1 MADVANE
8 VFNVDLLFR
17 MIAHWL
23 RTKPNS
29 YLGSTYGAPLEDWL
43 QKPLSSPIA
52 DAFLAKMKIDIPV
65 LASLPVGTIN
75 LEATNNGI
83 DRKNL
88 YISINGSSI
97 SVDALVGVV
106 DRGNY

>member
-1 MADVANE
+1 MADLADD

-23 RTKPNS
+23 GTKPNT
-29 YLGSTYGAPLEDWL
+29 YLGSTYGAPLADLL

-52 DAFLAKMKIDIPV
+52 DAFLAKMKVDIPV
-65 LASLPVGTIN
+65 LGALPVGTIN

-88 YISINGSSI
+88 FININGRSI
-97 SVDALVGVV
+97 SVDALVGEV
-106 DRGNY
+106 DRGSY

>member
-1 MADVANE
+1 MAADDT
-8 VFNVDLLFR
+8 FNADLLFR

-23 RTKPNS
+23 KTKPKT

-52 DAFLAKMKIDIPV
+52 DAFLAKMKTDIPV
-65 LASLPVGTIN
+65 LAALPVGTIS

-88 YISINGSSI
+88 YININGASV
-97 SVDALVGVV
+97 SVDALTSEV
-106 DRGNY
+106 DRGSY

>member
-1 MADVANE
+1 MADD

-23 RTKPNS
+23 GTKPNT

-65 LASLPVGTIN
+65 LAALPVGTIS

-83 DRKNL
+83 DRRNL
-88 YISINGSSI
+88 YININGSAI
-97 SVDALVGVV
+97 SVEALVGEV
-106 DRGNY
+106 DRGSY

>member
-1 MADVANE
+1 MADVSDD

-23 RTKPNS
+23 GTKPKT
-29 YLGSTYGAPLEDWL
+29 YLGSTYGAPLDDLL

-65 LASLPVGTIN
+65 LAALPVGTVN

-88 YISINGSSI
+88 YININGSSI
-97 SVDALVGVV
+97 SVDALVGEV
-106 DRGNY
+106 DRGSY